1 MIELRGLKSG
11 GDLIEILVAGGHAR
25 DHLFTLIK
33 LVDRFER
40 VSNHVADSDKRSFDF
55 LFGDI
60 EDDFFRAIEKF
71 FDAALLLVT
80 PRRNFSCG
88 ADQAA
93 KNGLFAHDAGVIR
106 NIRGGGDEIGQGRQ
120 ISGAADRFQFV
131 FAF

>member
-1 MIELRGLKSG
+1 MKANSGLK
-11 GDLIEILVAGGHAR
+11 EQ
-25 DHLFTLIK
+25 LIK
-33 LVDRFER
+33 LIDGLER
-40 VSNHVADSDKRSFDF
+40 VGDHIADRDEGLFYF
-55 LFGDI
+55 LFRDV

-80 PRRNFSCG
+80 PRRNFRCG

-120 ISGAADRFQFV
+120 VSGAADRFQFV